1 MGECFPIVPVQMGV
15 AFPSLS
21 LSVALSLKP
30 THIELK
36 YFRDAVQSIESP
48 HRDKRGASKVA
59 NEVLKKGG
67 EVASDVSGEMRG
79 FDFEGMR
86 FGVKAWRASA
96 SDARE
101 HGSPAVPIVLVHG
114 FAQQASTWDDTAR
127 LLANAG
133 AECFGFELAGHGAG
147 ACSAGGDP
155 AERPDFFDLC
165 FQARAL
171 LAFCRVVA
179 RDAGVAPVLVG
190 YSMGGRVALQAACL
204 AADDLRDGGEL
215 NRISLRS
222 SAAFASRNRACHL
235 DAAAGDLRDGDQF
248 DRISLRSFAA
258 FAPCGRTGRL
268 DMAESGQWDTA
279 ATPVGDA
286 ARISVAAPF
295 SALVLE
301 SAGTGPAD
309 DAAREALRE
318 RNFAW
323 AARVRDEGV
332 SAFMDWWAGL
342 PLFESQRNLAN
353 DQQERL
359 RAGRLAN
366 DAESL
371 ALSFERAGAHVMPS
385 KQETVRALCE
395 LSRRGIPVSYLAGE
409 LDAKYCKVL
418 ADLQA
423 ESQGAVSCRVVPA
436 AGHSIHLEQSEAFN
450 AILEEVV
457 ESCTP
462 KPAAP

>member
-1 MGECFPIVPVQMGV
+1 M
-15 AFPSLS
+15 
-21 LSVALSLKP
+21 
-30 THIELK
+30 
-36 YFRDAVQSIESP
+36 
-48 HRDKRGASKVA
+48 A
-59 NEVLKKGG
+59 NEALKKGG
-67 EVASDVSGEMRG
+67 EVASEVSGETRG

-101 HGSPAVPIVLVHG
+101 GDVSAVPIVLAHG
-114 FAQQASTWDDTAR
+114 FAQQASTWDDAVR
-127 LLANAG
+127 LLAGAG

-155 AERPDFFDLC
+155 AERSDFFDLR

-171 LAFCRVVA
+171 LAFCRIVA

-204 AADDLRDGGEL
+204 AADDLRDGGQID
-215 NRISLRS
+215 RIALRS
-222 SAAFASRNRACHL
+222 SAAFA
-235 DAAAGDLRDGDQF
+235 
-248 DRISLRSFAA
+248 
-258 FAPCGRTGRL
+258 PCGRSGRL
-268 DMAESGQWDTA
+268 DVTGVGQRDTA
-279 ATPVGDA
+279 ATSAGDA
-286 ARISVAAPF
+286 VRMPAVVPF

-301 SAGTGPAD
+301 SAGLGPVD
-309 DAAREALRE
+309 NAAREALRE

-323 AARVRDEGV
+323 AARVRGEGV
-332 SAFMDWWAGL
+332 SAFMGWWEAL
-342 PLFESQRNLAN
+342 PLFESQRNLPV
-353 DQQERL
+353 DQRERL

-371 ALSFERAGAHVMPS
+371 ALSFEQAGAHQMPLRCES
-385 KQETVRALCE
+385 IRALCE
-395 LSRRGIPVSYLAGE
+395 LSRRGVPVSYLAGE

-418 ADLQA
+418 ADLRA

-436 AGHSIHLEQSEAFN
+436 AGHNIHLEQSEAFG

-462 KPAAP
+462 EPAAP

>member
-1 MGECFPIVPVQMGV
+1 M
-15 AFPSLS
+15 
-21 LSVALSLKP
+21 
-30 THIELK
+30 
-36 YFRDAVQSIESP
+36 
-48 HRDKRGASKVA
+48 AS
-59 NEVLKKGG
+59 EVLKKGG
-67 EVASDVSGEMRG
+67 EVTSEVLGETRG

-86 FGVKAWRASA
+86 FDVKAWRASA
-96 SDARE
+96 SGARE
-101 HGSPAVPIVLVHG
+101 GGSPAVPIVFVHG
-114 FAQQASTWDDTAR
+114 FAQQASTWDDAAR

-155 AERPDFFDLC
+155 VERPDFFDLC

-215 NRISLRS
+215 DRTALRSSAAFAPRGRDRRLDAVAGDLWDGDQFGRISLRS
-222 SAAFASRNRACHL
+222 SAAFAPC
-235 DAAAGDLRDGDQF
+235 
-248 DRISLRSFAA
+248 DR
-258 FAPCGRTGRL
+258 TDRL
-268 DMAESGQWDTA
+268 DVTGVGQRDTA
-279 ATPVGDA
+279 ATSAGDA
-286 ARISVAAPF
+286 VRMPAAVPF
-295 SALVLE
+295 SALILE
-301 SAGTGPAD
+301 SAGLGPVD

-323 AARVRDEGV
+323 AVRVRDEGV

-353 DQQERL
+353 DQRKRL

-366 DAESL
+366 DTESL
-371 ALSFERAGAHVMPS
+371 ALSFERAGAHAMS
-385 KQETVRALCE
+385 SQGESIRALCE
-395 LSRRGIPVSYLAGE
+395 LAAKGIPVSYLAGE
-409 LDAKYCKVL
+409 LDAKYCKV
-418 ADLQA
+418 ASTLQA
-423 ESQGAVSCRVVPA
+423 ESQGAISCRVVPA
-436 AGHSIHLEQSEAFN
+436 AGHSIHLEQPEAFG

>member
-1 MGECFPIVPVQMGV
+1 M
-15 AFPSLS
+15 
-21 LSVALSLKP
+21 
-30 THIELK
+30 
-36 YFRDAVQSIESP
+36 
-48 HRDKRGASKVA
+48 AS
-59 NEVLKKGG
+59 EVLKKGG
-67 EVASDVSGEMRG
+67 EVASEVPGETSG

-86 FGVKAWRASA
+86 FGVKAWCASA
-96 SDARE
+96 SGARA
-101 HGSPAVPIVLVHG
+101 HGTSTVPIVLVHG

-127 LLANAG
+127 LLADAG
-133 AECFGFELAGHGAG
+133 ARCFGFELAGHGAG

-171 LAFCRVVA
+171 LAFCGAVA

-190 YSMGGRVALQAACL
+190 YSMGGRVALQAVCL
-204 AADDLRDGGEL
+204 AADDLRDGGPKDGDQL
-215 NRISLRS
+215 DRISLRS
-222 SAAFASRNRACHL
+222 S
-235 DAAAGDLRDGDQF
+235 
-248 DRISLRSFAA
+248 AA

-268 DMAESGQWDTA
+268 DMAESGQRDTA

-286 ARISVAAPF
+286 ARMSAAAPF

-301 SAGTGPAD
+301 SAGTGPVD

-342 PLFESQRNLAN
+342 PLFESQRNL
-353 DQQERL
+353 DDGQRERL

-371 ALSFERAGAHVMPS
+371 ALSFERAGAHAMPS
-385 KQETVRALCE
+385 QGESIRALCE
-395 LSRRGIPVSYLAGE
+395 LAARGIPVSYLAGE

-418 ADLQA
+418 ADLRA
-423 ESQGAVSCRVVPA
+423 ESQGAISCRVVPA
-436 AGHSIHLEQSEAFN
+436 AGHNIHLEQPRAFG
-450 AILEEVV
+450 AILGEVV

-462 KPAAP
+462 EPAAP

>member
-36 YFRDAVQSIESP
+36 YFRDAVQSIESS
-48 HRDKRGASKVA
+48 HQDKRGVSKVA

-67 EVASDVSGEMRG
+67 EVASEVSGETRG

-101 HGSPAVPIVLVHG
+101 GDSPAVPIVLVHG
-114 FAQQASTWDDTAR
+114 FAQQASTWDDEAR
-127 LLANAG
+127 LLADAG
-133 AECFGFELAGHGAG
+133 ARCFGFELAGHGAG

-155 AERPDFFDLC
+155 AERSDFFDPC

-204 AADDLRDGGEL
+204 AADDLQDGDLRDGDQL
-215 NRISLRS
+215 DRISLRS
-222 SAAFASRNRACHL
+222 SAAFAPC
-235 DAAAGDLRDGDQF
+235 DQT
-248 DRISLRSFAA
+248 R
-258 FAPCGRTGRL
+258 RL
-268 DMAESGQWDTA
+268 DVAGACQRDVA
-279 ATPVGDA
+279 ANA
-286 ARISVAAPF
+286 ARMSAAAPF

-301 SAGTGPAD
+301 SVGTGPAD

-318 RNFAW
+318 RNLAW
-323 AARVRDEGV
+323 AARVRGDGV

-342 PLFESQRNLAN
+342 PLFESQQHLPA
-353 DQQERL
+353 DQQKRL
-359 RAGRLAN
+359 RVGRLAN

-371 ALSFERAGAHVMPS
+371 ALSFERAGAHVMPP
-385 KQETVRALCE
+385 KQETIRALCE
-395 LSRRGIPVSYLAGE
+395 LAAQGIPVSYLAGE

-418 ADLQA
+418 ADLRA
-423 ESQGAVSCRVVPA
+423 ESQGAISCRIVPA
-436 AGHSIHLEQSEAFN
+436 AGHNIHLEQPRAFG

>member
-1 MGECFPIVPVQMGV
+1 M
-15 AFPSLS
+15 
-21 LSVALSLKP
+21 
-30 THIELK
+30 
-36 YFRDAVQSIESP
+36 
-48 HRDKRGASKVA
+48 AS
-59 NEVLKKGG
+59 EVLKKGG
-67 EVASDVSGEMRG
+67 EVTSEVWGETRG

-86 FGVKAWRASA
+86 FGMKAWRASA
-96 SDARE
+96 SDAGE
-101 HGSPAVPIVLVHG
+101 GDAPAVPIVLVHG
-114 FAQQASTWDDTAR
+114 FAQQASTWNDAVR
-127 LLANAG
+127 LLAGAG

-204 AADDLRDGGEL
+204 AADDLRDGGDL
-215 NRISLRS
+215 DRTALRSSAAFAPRGRDRRLDAVAGDLWDGDQFGRISLRS
-222 SAAFASRNRACHL
+222 SAAFAPC
-235 DAAAGDLRDGDQF
+235 
-248 DRISLRSFAA
+248 DR
-258 FAPCGRTGRL
+258 TDRL
-268 DMAESGQWDTA
+268 DVTGVGQRDTA
-279 ATPVGDA
+279 ATSAGDA
-286 ARISVAAPF
+286 VRMPAAVPF

-301 SAGTGPAD
+301 SAGLGPAD
-309 DAAREALRE
+309 AASRGALRE

-323 AARVRDEGV
+323 AARVRGEGV

-342 PLFESQRNLAN
+342 PLFESQRNLPV
-353 DQQERL
+353 DQRERL
-359 RAGRLAN
+359 RAGRFDN

-371 ALSFERAGAHVMPS
+371 ALSFEQAGAHQMPLRCGS
-385 KQETVRALCE
+385 IHALCE
-395 LSRRGIPVSYLAGE
+395 LSRRGVPVSYLAGR

-418 ADLQA
+418 VGLRAD
-423 ESQGAVSCRVVPA
+423 SHDAVSCRAVPC
-436 AGHSIHLEQSEAFN
+436 AGHNIHLEQPEVFAS
-450 AILEEVV
+450 ILEEVV

>member
-1 MGECFPIVPVQMGV
+1 MGV

-36 YFRDAVQSIESP
+36 YFGDAVQSIESP

-67 EVASDVSGEMRG
+67 EVASEVPGETSG

-101 HGSPAVPIVLVHG
+101 GGSLAVPIVFVHG
-114 FAQQASTWDDTAR
+114 FAQQASTWDDVAQ
-127 LLANAG
+127 LLTDAG
-133 AECFGFELAGHGAG
+133 ARCFGFELAGHGVG
-147 ACSAGGDP
+147 ACSAGGP
-155 AERPDFFDLC
+155 MERPGFFDLR

-204 AADDLRDGGEL
+204 VASDLRGGGPKDGGQID
-215 NRISLRS
+215 RISLRS
-222 SAAFASRNRACHL
+222 SAAFAPRNRAGHL
-235 DAAAGDLRDGDQF
+235 DAAAGDLRDGGQF
-248 DRISLRSFAA
+248 NRISLRSSAA

-268 DMAESGQWDTA
+268 DVAGAGQRDAA
-279 ATPVGDA
+279 ATSAGDA
-286 ARISVAAPF
+286 VRMSAAAPF

-301 SAGTGPAD
+301 SAGLGPVD

-353 DQQERL
+353 DQRERL

-366 DAESL
+366 DTESL
-371 ALSFERAGAHVMPS
+371 ALSFERAGAHAMS
-385 KQETVRALCE
+385 SQGESIRTLCE
-395 LSRRGIPVSYLAGE
+395 LAAKGIPVSYLAGE

-418 ADLQA
+418 ADLRA
-423 ESQGAVSCRVVPA
+423 ESQGAISCRIVPA
-436 AGHSIHLEQSEAFN
+436 AGHNIHLEQPRAFG

-462 KPAAP
+462 KPAAL

>member
-1 MGECFPIVPVQMGV
+1 MGV

-36 YFRDAVQSIESP
+36 YVRDAAQSIEWP
-48 HRDKRGASKVA
+48 HWGKSGASKVA

-67 EVASDVSGEMRG
+67 EVGSEVSGEMRSS
-79 FDFEGMR
+79 DFEGMR

-101 HGSPAVPIVLVHG
+101 GGSPAVPIVFVHG
-114 FAQQASTWDDTAR
+114 FAQQASTWDDVAR
-127 LLANAG
+127 LLAGAG
-133 AECFGFELAGHGAG
+133 ARCFGFELAGHGVG
-147 ACSAGGDP
+147 ACSAGGGS
-155 AERPDFFDLC
+155 AERSRFFDLR

-171 LAFCRVVA
+171 LTFCGAVA
-179 RDAGVAPVLVG
+179 CDAGAAPVLVG

-204 AADDLRDGGEL
+204 VGGDLRGGGPKDGGQID
-215 NRISLRS
+215 RISLRS
-222 SAAFASRNRACHL
+222 S
-235 DAAAGDLRDGDQF
+235 
-248 DRISLRSFAA
+248 AA

-268 DMAESGQWDTA
+268 DVAGVGQRDTA
-279 ATPVGDA
+279 TTSAGDA
-286 ARISVAAPF
+286 VRMSAAVPF

-301 SAGTGPAD
+301 SAGLGPVD
-309 DAAREALRE
+309 GAAREALRE

-323 AARVRDEGV
+323 AARVRGEGV

-342 PLFESQRNLAN
+342 PLFESQRNLTN
-353 DQQERL
+353 EQRERL

-366 DAESL
+366 DTESL
-371 ALSFERAGAHVMPS
+371 ALSFERAGAHAMPS
-385 KQETVRALCE
+385 QGESIRALCE
-395 LSRRGIPVSYLAGE
+395 LAAKGIPVSYLTGE
-409 LDAKYCKVL
+409 LDAKYCKV
-418 ADLQA
+418 ASTLQS
-423 ESQGAVSCRVVPA
+423 ESQGAISCCVVPA
-436 AGHSIHLEQSEAFN
+436 AGHSIHLERPEAFG

>member
-1 MGECFPIVPVQMGV
+1 MAASG
-15 AFPSLS
+15 
-21 LSVALSLKP
+21 
-30 THIELK
+30 
-36 YFRDAVQSIESP
+36 R
-48 HRDKRGASKVA
+48 KRGAEGG

-67 EVASDVSGEMRG
+67 EVTSEVLGETRG
-79 FDFEGMR
+79 FDYGGMR

-101 HGSPAVPIVLVHG
+101 GGTLSAPIVLVHG
-114 FAQQASTWDDTAR
+114 FAQQASTWDDAVR
-127 LLANAG
+127 LLAGAG

-215 NRISLRS
+215 NHISLRS
-222 SAAFASRNRACHL
+222 SAAFAPCDRA
-235 DAAAGDLRDGDQF
+235 R
-248 DRISLRSFAA
+248 
-258 FAPCGRTGRL
+258 RL
-268 DMAESGQWDTA
+268 DVAGACQQDVTA
-279 ATPVGDA
+279 NA
-286 ARISVAAPF
+286 ARMSAAVPF

-301 SAGTGPAD
+301 SAGLGPAD
-309 DAAREALRE
+309 AASRGALRE

-323 AARVRDEGV
+323 AARVRGEGV
-332 SAFMDWWAGL
+332 SAFMSWWEAL
-342 PLFESQRNLAN
+342 PLFESQRNLDD
-353 DQQERL
+353 DQRERL

-366 DAESL
+366 DTESL
-371 ALSFERAGAHVMPS
+371 ALSFERAGAHAMS
-385 KQETVRALCE
+385 SQGESIRMLCE
-395 LSRRGIPVSYLAGE
+395 LAAKGIPVSYLAGE

-418 ADLQA
+418 ADLRA
-423 ESQGAVSCRVVPA
+423 DSHDAVSCQAVPC
-436 AGHSIHLEQSEAFN
+436 AGHNIHLERPEAFG

>member
-1 MGECFPIVPVQMGV
+1 M
-15 AFPSLS
+15 
-21 LSVALSLKP
+21 
-30 THIELK
+30 
-36 YFRDAVQSIESP
+36 
-48 HRDKRGASKVA
+48 AS
-59 NEVLKKGG
+59 EVLKKGG
-67 EVASDVSGEMRG
+67 EVTSEVLGETRG
-79 FDFEGMR
+79 FDYGGMR
-86 FGVKAWRASA
+86 FGVKAWRVSA

-101 HGSPAVPIVLVHG
+101 GGTLSAPIVLVHG
-114 FAQQASTWDDTAR
+114 FAQQASTWDDAVR
-127 LLANAG
+127 LLAGAG

-204 AADDLRDGGEL
+204 AVDDLRDGGEL

-222 SAAFASRNRACHL
+222 SV
-235 DAAAGDLRDGDQF
+235 
-248 DRISLRSFAA
+248 A
-258 FAPCGRTGRL
+258 FAPGDRARRL
-268 DMAESGQWDTA
+268 DVAGACQRDATA
-279 ATPVGDA
+279 NA
-286 ARISVAAPF
+286 ARMSAAVPF

-301 SAGTGPAD
+301 SAGLGPVD
-309 DAAREALRE
+309 NAAREALRE

-323 AARVRDEGV
+323 AARVRGEGV
-332 SAFMDWWAGL
+332 SAFMSWWAGL
-342 PLFESQRNLAN
+342 PLFESQRNLDD
-353 DQQERL
+353 DQRERL

-366 DAESL
+366 DTESL
-371 ALSFERAGAHVMPS
+371 ALSFERAGAHAMS
-385 KQETVRALCE
+385 SQGESIRTLCE
-395 LSRRGIPVSYLAGE
+395 LAAKGIPVSYLAGE

-418 ADLQA
+418 ADLRA
-423 ESQGAVSCRVVPA
+423 DSHDAVSCRAVPR
-436 AGHSIHLEQSEAFN
+436 AGHNIHLEQPEAFG

-462 KPAAP
+462 EPAAP

>member
-1 MGECFPIVPVQMGV
+1 M
-15 AFPSLS
+15 
-21 LSVALSLKP
+21 
-30 THIELK
+30 H
-36 YFRDAVQSIESP
+36 SIEWP
-48 HRDKRGASKVA
+48 HRGKRGTAKVA
-59 NEVLKKGG
+59 SEVLKKGG
-67 EVASDVSGEMRG
+67 EVTSEVWGETRG
-79 FDFEGMR
+79 FDFEGMH

-96 SDARE
+96 SGARK
-101 HGSPAVPIVLVHG
+101 GGVLSAPIVLVHG
-114 FAQQASTWDDTAR
+114 FAQQASTWDDAVR
-127 LLANAG
+127 LLAGAG

-155 AERPDFFDLC
+155 AERSDFFDLR

-171 LAFCRVVA
+171 LAFCRIVA

-204 AADDLRDGGEL
+204 AADDLRDGGDL
-215 NRISLRS
+215 DRTALRSSAAFAPRGRDRRLDAVAGDLWDGDQFGRSSLRS
-222 SAAFASRNRACHL
+222 SAAFAPC
-235 DAAAGDLRDGDQF
+235 
-248 DRISLRSFAA
+248 DR
-258 FAPCGRTGRL
+258 TDRL
-268 DMAESGQWDTA
+268 DVTGVGQRDTA
-279 ATPVGDA
+279 ATSAGDA
-286 ARISVAAPF
+286 VRMPAAVPF

-301 SAGTGPAD
+301 SAGLGPAD

-342 PLFESQRNLAN
+342 PLFESQRNLDD
-353 DQQERL
+353 DQRERL

-371 ALSFERAGAHVMPS
+371 ALSFERAGAHVMS
-385 KQETVRALCE
+385 SQGESIRTLCE
-395 LSRRGIPVSYLAGE
+395 LAAKGIPVSYLAGE
-409 LDAKYCKVL
+409 LDAKYCKV
-418 ADLQA
+418 ASTLQA
-423 ESQGAVSCRVVPA
+423 KSQGAISCRVVPA
-436 AGHSIHLEQSEAFN
+436 AGHSIHLEQPEAFG

-462 KPAAP
+462 EPAAP

>member
-1 MGECFPIVPVQMGV
+1 MTSEVWGE
-15 AFPSLS
+15 
-21 LSVALSLKP
+21 
-30 THIELK
+30 T
-36 YFRDAVQSIESP
+36 
-48 HRDKRGASKVA
+48 
-59 NEVLKKGG
+59 
-67 EVASDVSGEMRG
+67 RG

-96 SDARE
+96 SSARE
-101 HGSPAVPIVLVHG
+101 GGTLSAPIVLVHG
-114 FAQQASTWDDTAR
+114 FAQQASTWDDAVR
-127 LLANAG
+127 LLAGAG

-204 AADDLRDGGEL
+204 AADDLRDGGEF
-215 NRISLRS
+215 NRISLR
-222 SAAFASRNRACHL
+222 
-235 DAAAGDLRDGDQF
+235 
-248 DRISLRSFAA
+248 ISAA
-258 FAPCGRTGRL
+258 FAPCDRARRL
-268 DMAESGQWDTA
+268 DVAGACQRDVA
-279 ATPVGDA
+279 ANA
-286 ARISVAAPF
+286 ARMSAAVPF

-301 SAGTGPAD
+301 SAGLGPVD
-309 DAAREALRE
+309 NAAREALRE

-323 AARVRDEGV
+323 AARVRGEGA
-332 SAFMDWWAGL
+332 SAFMSWWAGL
-342 PLFESQRNLAN
+342 PLFESQRNLDD
-353 DQQERL
+353 DQRERL

-371 ALSFERAGAHVMPS
+371 ALSFEQAGAHQMPLRCES
-385 KQETVRALCE
+385 IRALCE
-395 LSRRGIPVSYLAGE
+395 LAAKGIPVSYLAGR

-418 ADLQA
+418 ADLRA
-423 ESQGAVSCRVVPA
+423 DSHDAVSCRAVPR
-436 AGHSIHLEQSEAFN
+436 AGHNIHLEQPEAFG

-462 KPAAP
+462 EPAAP

>member
-1 MGECFPIVPVQMGV
+1 MGV
-15 AFPSLS
+15 AFRSLS
-21 LSVALSLKP
+21 LSVALLLKP
-30 THIELK
+30 EHIELK

-59 NEVLKKGG
+59 SEVLKKGG
-67 EVASDVSGEMRG
+67 EVASEVSGETRS

-101 HGSPAVPIVLVHG
+101 GDASAAPIVLVHG
-114 FAQQASTWDDTAR
+114 FAQQASTWDDVAR

-165 FQARAL
+165 FQMRAL

-179 RDAGVAPVLVG
+179 RDAGVAPVLAG

-215 NRISLRS
+215 NRISFRS
-222 SAAFASRNRACHL
+222 SAAFAPCDRARRL
-235 DAAAGDLRDGDQF
+235 GVAGACQRDV
-248 DRISLRSFAA
+248 
-258 FAPCGRTGRL
+258 
-268 DMAESGQWDTA
+268 TA
-279 ATPVGDA
+279 NA
-286 ARISVAAPF
+286 ARMSAAVPF

-301 SAGTGPAD
+301 SAGLGPAD
-309 DAAREALRE
+309 AASREALRE

-323 AARVRDEGV
+323 AARVRGEGV
-332 SAFMDWWAGL
+332 PAFMDWWAGL
-342 PLFESQRNLAN
+342 PLFESQQYLSA
-353 DQQERL
+353 DQRERL

-371 ALSFERAGAHVMPS
+371 ALSFERAGAHAMPS
-385 KQETVRALCE
+385 QGESIRALCE
-395 LSRRGIPVSYLAGE
+395 LAAKGIPVSYLAGE
-409 LDAKYCKVL
+409 LDAKYCKIL
-418 ADLQA
+418 ADLRTD
-423 ESQGAVSCRVVPA
+423 SHDAVSCRAVPC
-436 AGHSIHLEQSEAFN
+436 AGHSIHLEQPEAF
-450 AILEEVV
+450 ALILREVV

-462 KPAAP
+462 EPAAP

>member
-1 MGECFPIVPVQMGV
+1 M
-15 AFPSLS
+15 
-21 LSVALSLKP
+21 
-30 THIELK
+30 
-36 YFRDAVQSIESP
+36 QSIESS
-48 HRDKRGASKVA
+48 HRDERGTAKVA
-59 NEVLKKGG
+59 NEALKKGG
-67 EVASDVSGEMRG
+67 EAASEVSGETRG
-79 FDFEGMR
+79 YDFEGMR
-86 FGVKAWRASA
+86 FGVKAWRASV
-96 SDARE
+96 SSARE
-101 HGSPAVPIVLVHG
+101 GGTLSAPIVLVHG
-114 FAQQASTWDDTAR
+114 FAQQASTWDDAVR
-127 LLANAG
+127 LLAGAG

-204 AADDLRDGGEL
+204 AA
-215 NRISLRS
+215 
-222 SAAFASRNRACHL
+222 
-235 DAAAGDLRDGDQF
+235 GDLRDGDQL
-248 DRISLRSFAA
+248 DRISLRSSAA

-268 DMAESGQWDTA
+268 DMAESGQRDTA

-286 ARISVAAPF
+286 ARMSAAAPF

-318 RNFAW
+318 RNLAW
-323 AARVRDEGV
+323 AARVRGDGV

-342 PLFESQRNLAN
+342 PLFESQRNLDD
-353 DQQERL
+353 DQRERL

-371 ALSFERAGAHVMPS
+371 ALSFERAGAHAMPS
-385 KQETVRALCE
+385 QGESIRALCE
-395 LSRRGIPVSYLAGE
+395 LAAKGIPVSYLAGE
-409 LDAKYCKVL
+409 LDAKYCKV
-418 ADLQA
+418 ASTLQA

-436 AGHSIHLEQSEAFN
+436 AGHNIHLEQSEAFN
-450 AILEEVV
+450 AILGEVV

-462 KPAAP
+462 EPAAP

>member
-1 MGECFPIVPVQMGV
+1 MGV

-36 YFRDAVQSIESP
+36 YSRDAAQSTESP
-48 HRDKRGASKVA
+48 HWGKKRTAKVTS
-59 NEVLKKGG
+59 EVLKKGG
-67 EVASDVSGEMRG
+67 EVASEVSGDTRS

-96 SDARE
+96 SGARE
-101 HGSPAVPIVLVHG
+101 GGSPAVPIVLVHG

-127 LLANAG
+127 LLADAG
-133 AECFGFELAGHGAG
+133 ARCFGFELVGHGAG

-190 YSMGGRVALQAACL
+190 YSMGGRVALQVACL
-204 AADDLRDGGEL
+204 AADDLRGGGEL
-215 NRISLRS
+215 DRTALRS
-222 SAAFASRNRACHL
+222 SAAFAPRGRDRRL
-235 DAAAGDLRDGDQF
+235 DAIAAL
-248 DRISLRSFAA
+248 I
-258 FAPCGRTGRL
+258 
-268 DMAESGQWDTA
+268 
-279 ATPVGDA
+279 
-286 ARISVAAPF
+286 
-295 SALVLE
+295 LE
-301 SAGTGPAD
+301 SAGLGPAD

-332 SAFMDWWAGL
+332 FAFMDWWAGL
-342 PLFESQRNLAN
+342 PLFESQQHLPA
-353 DQQERL
+353 DQQKRL
-359 RAGRLAN
+359 RVGRLAN
-366 DAESL
+366 DTESL
-371 ALSFERAGAHVMPS
+371 ALSFERAGAHAMPPQGES
-385 KQETVRALCE
+385 IRALCE
-395 LSRRGIPVSYLAGE
+395 LAAKGISVSYLAGE
-409 LDAKYCKVL
+409 LDAKYCKV
-418 ADLQA
+418 ASTLQA

-436 AGHSIHLEQSEAFN
+436 AGHNIHLEQSEAFN
-450 AILEEVV
+450 AILGEVV

-462 KPAAP
+462 EPAAP

>member
-1 MGECFPIVPVQMGV
+1 M
-15 AFPSLS
+15 
-21 LSVALSLKP
+21 
-30 THIELK
+30 
-36 YFRDAVQSIESP
+36 QSIESP

-59 NEVLKKGG
+59 SEVLKKGG
-67 EVASDVSGEMRG
+67 EVASEVPGEASG

-101 HGSPAVPIVLVHG
+101 GGAPSVPIVFVHG
-114 FAQQASTWDDTAR
+114 FAQQASTWDDVAQ
-127 LLANAG
+127 LLTDAG
-133 AECFGFELAGHGAG
+133 ARCFGFELAGHGVG
-147 ACSAGGDP
+147 ACSAGDGP
-155 AERPDFFDLC
+155 AERSGFFDLR

-171 LAFCRVVA
+171 LAFCGAVA
-179 RDAGVAPVLVG
+179 CDAGAAPVLVG

-204 AADDLRDGGEL
+204 VAGDLRGGGKFD
-215 NRISLRS
+215 RTALRS
-222 SAAFASRNRACHL
+222 SAAFAPRNRACHL
-235 DAAAGDLRDGDQF
+235 DAAADDLRGGDQL
-248 DRISLRSFAA
+248 DRISLRSSAA

-268 DMAESGQWDTA
+268 DVAGAGQRDA
-279 ATPVGDA
+279 DATSAGDA
-286 ARISVAAPF
+286 VRMSAAAPF

-301 SAGTGPAD
+301 SAGTGPVD

-342 PLFESQRNLAN
+342 PLFESQRILPD
-353 DQQERL
+353 DQRERL

-371 ALSFERAGAHVMPS
+371 ALSFERAGAHAMPS

-418 ADLQA
+418 ADLRA
-423 ESQGAVSCRVVPA
+423 ESQGAISCRIVPA
-436 AGHSIHLEQSEAFN
+436 AGHNIHLEQPRAFGSF
-450 AILEEVV
+450 LREVV

-462 KPAAP
+462 EPAAP

>member
-1 MGECFPIVPVQMGV
+1 M
-15 AFPSLS
+15 
-21 LSVALSLKP
+21 
-30 THIELK
+30 
-36 YFRDAVQSIESP
+36 QSIESS

-67 EVASDVSGEMRG
+67 EVASEVSGETRG
-79 FDFEGMR
+79 FDFEGVR

-96 SDARE
+96 SDARA
-101 HGSPAVPIVLVHG
+101 HGASTVPIVLVHG
-114 FAQQASTWDDTAR
+114 FAQQASTWDDAAR

-133 AECFGFELAGHGAG
+133 VECFGFELAGHGVG

-171 LAFCRVVA
+171 LAFCRIVA

-204 AADDLRDGGEL
+204 AADDLRDGEFGRAAL
-215 NRISLRS
+215 GS
-222 SAAFASRNRACHL
+222 SAAFASRNRACRL
-235 DAAAGDLRDGDQF
+235 DAAAGDLRDGGQI
-248 DRISLRSFAA
+248 DRISLRSSAA

-268 DMAESGQWDTA
+268 DMAESGQRDTA

-286 ARISVAAPF
+286 ARMSAAAPF

-301 SAGTGPAD
+301 SAGLGPVD

-342 PLFESQRNLAN
+342 PLFESQRNFAN

-366 DAESL
+366 DVESL
-371 ALSFERAGAHVMPS
+371 ALSFERAGAHVMPP

-409 LDAKYCKVL
+409 LDAKYCKV
-418 ADLQA
+418 ASILQA
-423 ESQGAVSCRVVPA
+423 ESQGAISCRIVPA
-436 AGHSIHLEQSEAFN
+436 AGHNIHLEQPRAFG

>member
-1 MGECFPIVPVQMGV
+1 M
-15 AFPSLS
+15 
-21 LSVALSLKP
+21 
-30 THIELK
+30 
-36 YFRDAVQSIESP
+36 QSIESS
-48 HRDKRGASKVA
+48 HRDERGTAKVA
-59 NEVLKKGG
+59 NEALKKGG
-67 EVASDVSGEMRG
+67 EVASEVSGETRG

-86 FGVKAWRASA
+86 FGVKAWRASV
-96 SDARE
+96 SSARE
-101 HGSPAVPIVLVHG
+101 GGTLSAPIVLVHG
-114 FAQQASTWDDTAR
+114 FAQQASTWDDAVR
-127 LLANAG
+127 LLAGAG

-204 AADDLRDGGEL
+204 AADDLRDGGDL
-215 NRISLRS
+215 DRTALRS
-222 SAAFASRNRACHL
+222 SAAFAPR
-235 DAAAGDLRDGDQF
+235 
-248 DRISLRSFAA
+248 
-258 FAPCGRTGRL
+258 GRTDRL
-268 DMAESGQWDTA
+268 DVTGVGQRDTA
-279 ATPVGDA
+279 ATSAGDA
-286 ARISVAAPF
+286 VRMPAAVPF

-301 SAGTGPAD
+301 SAGLGPAD

-342 PLFESQRNLAN
+342 PLFESQRNL
-353 DQQERL
+353 DDGQRERL

-371 ALSFERAGAHVMPS
+371 ALSFERAGAHAMPS
-385 KQETVRALCE
+385 QGESIRALCE
-395 LSRRGIPVSYLAGE
+395 LAAKGIPVSYLAGE
-409 LDAKYCKVL
+409 LDAKYCKV
-418 ADLQA
+418 ASTLQA
-423 ESQGAVSCRVVPA
+423 EYQGAVSCRVVPA
-436 AGHSIHLEQSEAFN
+436 AGHNIHLEQSEAFN
-450 AILEEVV
+450 VILGEVV

>member
-1 MGECFPIVPVQMGV
+1 M
-15 AFPSLS
+15 
-21 LSVALSLKP
+21 
-30 THIELK
+30 
-36 YFRDAVQSIESP
+36 
-48 HRDKRGASKVA
+48 A

-67 EVASDVSGEMRG
+67 EVASEVSGETRG

-101 HGSPAVPIVLVHG
+101 GGASTVPIVLVHG
-114 FAQQASTWDDTAR
+114 FAQQASIWDDTAH
-127 LLANAG
+127 LLADAG
-133 AECFGFELAGHGAG
+133 AVCFGFELAGHGAG

-155 AERPDFFDLC
+155 AERSDFFDLC

-171 LAFCRVVA
+171 LSFCGTVA

-204 AADDLRDGGEL
+204 AADDLRDGEFGRAALGSSAAFALRNRACRLDAVAGDLRGGGEL

-222 SAAFASRNRACHL
+222 SAAFAPCDRTRRLGVAGACQR
-235 DAAAGDLRDGDQF
+235 DVAAN
-248 DRISLRSFAA
+248 
-258 FAPCGRTGRL
+258 
-268 DMAESGQWDTA
+268 
-279 ATPVGDA
+279 A
-286 ARISVAAPF
+286 ARMSAAAPF

-309 DAAREALRE
+309 DAAREALCE

-323 AARVRDEGV
+323 AARVRGEGV

-342 PLFESQRNLAN
+342 PLFESQRNLDD
-353 DQQERL
+353 DQRERL
-359 RAGRLAN
+359 WAGRLAN

-371 ALSFERAGAHVMPS
+371 ALSFERAGAHAMPS
-385 KQETVRALCE
+385 KQETVHALCE

-409 LDAKYCKVL
+409 FDAKYCKVASTL
-418 ADLQA
+418 RA
-423 ESQGAVSCRVVPA
+423 ESQGAISCRIVAA
-436 AGHSIHLEQSEAFN
+436 AGHNIHLEQPEAFG

>member
-1 MGECFPIVPVQMGV
+1 M
-15 AFPSLS
+15 
-21 LSVALSLKP
+21 
-30 THIELK
+30 
-36 YFRDAVQSIESP
+36 
-48 HRDKRGASKVA
+48 AS
-59 NEVLKKGG
+59 EVLKKGG
-67 EVASDVSGEMRG
+67 EVPGETSG
-79 FDFEGMR
+79 FDFEGML

-96 SDARE
+96 SGARE
-101 HGSPAVPIVLVHG
+101 GGSPAVPIVLVHG

-127 LLANAG
+127 LLVDAG

-147 ACSAGGDP
+147 ACSAGDCP
-155 AERPDFFDLC
+155 AGRPDFFDLR

-171 LAFCRVVA
+171 LAFCGTVA
-179 RDAGVAPVLVG
+179 CDAGVAPVLVG

-204 AADDLRDGGEL
+204 AAGDLRGGGEL
-215 NRISLRS
+215 DRTALRS
-222 SAAFASRNRACHL
+222 SAAFASRNRACRL
-235 DAAAGDLRDGDQF
+235 DAVAGDLRGGELN
-248 DRISLRSFAA
+248 RISLGSSAA

-268 DMAESGQWDTA
+268 DMAGACQRDVA
-279 ATPVGDA
+279 ANA
-286 ARISVAAPF
+286 ARMSAAAPF

-332 SAFMDWWAGL
+332 PAFMDWWAGL
-342 PLFESQRNLAN
+342 PLFESQRNLN
-353 DQQERL
+353 DDQRERL

-366 DAESL
+366 DAELL
-371 ALSFERAGAHVMPS
+371 ALSFERAGAHAMPS
-385 KQETVRALCE
+385 QGESIRALCE

-418 ADLQA
+418 ADLRA
-423 ESQGAVSCRVVPA
+423 ESRGAISCRIVSA
-436 AGHSIHLEQSEAFN
+436 AGHNIHLEQPEAFN
-450 AILEEVV
+450 AILGEVV